1 MYGPPSRAATD
12 LTRDAQLE
20 LNRAMPA
27 LLAATVQDSKAQRQE
42 RLKTRFRDRGGCV
55 LFASLP
61 RVFSVVHP
69 TCSFIN
75 VNQHLRALRG
85 EPTRRHF
92 ACSRYQWRVT
102 GEEARFSEIG
112 RYTQTPS
119 IDLVEGSQN

>member
-1 MYGPPSRAATD
+1 VRLQHGTWKVCRHVVATD
-12 LTRDAQLE
+12 LARDAQLE

-61 RVFSVVHP
+61 RVFSVVHL

-75 VNQHLRALRG
+75 INQHLRALRG
-85 EPTRRHF
+85 EPTRRHL
-92 ACSRYQWRVT
+92 ARSRYQRRVT
-102 GEEARFSEIG
+102 G
-112 RYTQTPS
+112 
-119 IDLVEGSQN
+119 